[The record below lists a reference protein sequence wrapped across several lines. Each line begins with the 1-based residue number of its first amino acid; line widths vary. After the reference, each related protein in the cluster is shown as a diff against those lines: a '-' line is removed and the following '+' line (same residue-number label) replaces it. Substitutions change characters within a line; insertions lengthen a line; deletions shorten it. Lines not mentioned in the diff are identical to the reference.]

1 VAHAERTVTIGR
13 PIGEVFDFLADGTNN
28 PKWRHAVLDVTL
40 AAGEGATAV
49 YAQGVRGP
57 GGRRL
62 AGDYR
67 VDGFE
72 RPHRLTVEVTAGP
85 VRPTIGFE
93 LHELAPASTSVRC
106 TVDLRP
112 RGLLGRL
119 TDGAVGR
126 GMEEEVAHL
135 EDLKAY
141 LEEASS

>member
-1 VAHAERTVTIGR
+1 MAHAERTVTIGR

-40 AAGEGATAV
+40 TAGEGATAT

-67 VDGFE
+67 VVGFDP
-72 RPHRLTVEVTAGP
+72 PHRLAVEVTSGP
-85 VRPTIGFE
+85 VRPSIGFE
-93 LHELAPASTSVRC
+93 LHELAATSTSVRC

-112 RGLLGRL
+112 RGLLARL
-119 TDGAVGR
+119 ADGAVRR

-135 EDLKAY
+135 EDLKRY
-141 LEEASS
+141 LEEAAP